1 MILLDT
7 NVLSEWMRPQPD
19 PIVIRWL
26 DRQAEHSLFLPV
38 IAKAEIETGISI
50 LPDGKH
56 KQSLRLSAQVL
67 LDTFSDRCLVL
78 DCHTT
83 EHFANILTLSR
94 TLGRPIS
101 VEDAQIAAIAIA
113 NKLTL
118 ATRNSI
124 DFDFL
129 DRLSRVNPWL
139 EQPPTRHG

>member
-26 DRQAEHSLFLPV
+26 DQHPEHGLFLPV
-38 IAKAEIETGISI
+38 IAKAEIESGISI
-50 LPDGKH
+50 LPDGKR
-56 KQSLRLSAQVL
+56 KQMLRLSAQL
-67 LDTFSDRCLVL
+67 ILDTFSNRCLAL

-83 EHFANILTLSR
+83 VHYASILTLSK

-101 VEDAQIAAIAIA
+101 VEDAQIAAIAIT
-113 NKLTL
+113 NNLTL
-118 ATRNSI
+118 ATRNST

-129 DRLSRVNPWL
+129 DRLSLVNPWL
-139 EQPPTRHG
+139 DQPPARHG